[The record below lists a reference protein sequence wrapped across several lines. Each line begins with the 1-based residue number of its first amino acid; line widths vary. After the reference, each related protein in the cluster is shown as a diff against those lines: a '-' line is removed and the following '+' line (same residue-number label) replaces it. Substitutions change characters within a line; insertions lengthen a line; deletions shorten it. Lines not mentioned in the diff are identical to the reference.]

1 VGGWEG
7 QARHTGGGDTSS
19 TSSLSVLCHVS
30 LGVSVLAVGGVVAE
44 VRTGQNMKKW
54 HSLREGRT
62 MTRAAWVMGTGM
74 AQMVVIRAVRDARQH
89 DWSGHGKKLSKG
101 DKLTSAMGRH
111 AVPWHHCRGQRS
123 RARGTGQDTKKKKAK
138 GTHLL
143 KPRTQKKEGGSA
155 TGQHTGG
162 RGKRPIVG
170 LGHSPIGDA
179 SGGMA
184 SGVGAAMMVVI
195 QPVS

>member
-7 QARHTGGGDTSS
+7 QARHAGGGDASS
-19 TSSLSVLCHVS
+19 TLSLSVLCHVS

-62 MTRAAWVMGTGM
+62 TTRAAWVMGTGM

-101 DKLTSAMGRH
+101 DELTSAMGRH

-123 RARGTGQDTKKKKAK
+123 RARGTGQDTKKKKQRALTRSSPGHRK
-138 GTHLL
+138 KRGGLQLASILGEGESDPLWAWGTHQLET
-143 KPRTQKKEGGSA
+143 PRA
-155 TGQHTGG
+155 AWH
-162 RGKRPIVG
+162 RGWER
-170 LGHSPIGDA
+170 
-179 SGGMA
+179 
-184 SGVGAAMMVVI
+184 
-195 QPVS
+195 Q